1 MGNHRARTLALA
13 PLLALAALVAFQFLS
28 AQEAH
33 KPLTEKQV
41 IDLLTNDV
49 PPPRVG
55 ELAQQYGIT
64 FVMTATTEQSLR
76 DSGAT
81 DGLIATLRK
90 IAPKTVSAPSASP
103 PTASSSPP
111 VLMIQSTPGEAQV
124 YVDDEPI
131 GTTSSEGRL
140 KLSKLGAGEHHVR
153 VAHAGYADF
162 EQSVT
167 LSSGPTTVE
176 ANLQASSAQSAPDS
190 NAAGSNPPSQQ
201 ANPTATGAPTAVLG
215 ALLRFPQNGAQGA
228 LVMGLVPGCAAERA
242 GLRAGYTV
250 ISIGGRK
257 ITSTLD
263 VQQSTAG
270 RRPGDTVPV
279 SFSDGSQVSTAQV
292 ALSSPT
298 IFQTVPHFRVAHDH
312 GPPAPNYCV
321 GWMWIF
327 DGMISYTGQIG
338 INSGGNSG
346 PKHNLEFETR
356 RIHEVKKNGFYMAAY
371 GAFHIRMKNGNVA
384 NFTVVD
390 QQGRF
395 QQPDE
400 LLTAADKVVSNE

>member
-1 MGNHRARTLALA
+1 MAGRL
-13 PLLALAALVAFQFLS
+13 LLALAAVVSFQFLA

-64 FVMTATTEQSLR
+64 FVMTATTEQTLR

-81 DGLIATLRK
+81 DSLIETLRK
-90 IAPKTVSAPSASP
+90 LAPKTVSPPSAP
-103 PTASSSPP
+103 PPAASSSPP
-111 VLMIQSTPGEAQV
+111 ILMIQSTPGEAQV
-124 YVDDEPI
+124 YIDDEPI

-140 KLSKLGAGEHHVR
+140 KLSKLGPGEHHVR

-167 LSSGPTTVE
+167 LTSGTMTVD
-176 ANLQASSAQSAPDS
+176 ATLHASAAQSPPDS
-190 NAAGSNPPSQQ
+190 NTAASNPPSQQ
-201 ANPTATGAPTAVLG
+201 SNPSAPGTPTAVLG
-215 ALLRFPQNGAQGA
+215 ALLRFPQGGGEGA
-228 LVMGLVPGCAAERA
+228 LVIAVVPGSGAQRA
-242 GLRAGYTV
+242 GLRPGYTV
-250 ISIGGRK
+250 LSVAGRK
-257 ITSTLD
+257 ILTSQD
-263 VQQSTAG
+263 VLQSIAG
-270 RRPGDTVPV
+270 RSPGGAVPV
-279 SFSDGSQVSTAQV
+279 SFSNGSQVSTAPV
-292 ALSSPT
+292 VLASPT

-312 GPPAPNYCV
+312 GPPAPNYCM

-327 DGMISYTGQIG
+327 DGMISYVGQVG
-338 INSGGNSG
+338 INASGNNG

-356 RIHEVKKNGFYMAAY
+356 RIREVRKNGFYMAAY

-390 QQGRF
+390 QQGHF

-400 LLTAADKVVSNE
+400 LLAAADKVVNNE